1 MFKPPAET
9 PQEFQARISKQRE
22 EQIIAEERRQREA
35 AARKARVEQEREA
48 GMFSPHYFC
57 FIHYLMPYTSI

>member
-35 AARKARVEQEREA
+35 EEDARVQSILDKFKLVSPREV
-48 GMFSPHYFC
+48 
-57 FIHYLMPYTSI
+57 